1 MTQKYG
7 HNRMR
12 QESMKFSFDYLTAHK
27 RDPGNQ
33 NSCSN
38 DKHAF
43 TLEVQDGSSSGAPT
57 IYNVCPHRISV
68 FCRKGRQVEFQPS
81 FHTWHTNPNDPPNL
95 ILLCEASSHDRTLLR
110 LSTGLIA
117 FDTESSM
124 EYMGHITTK
133 LYLDSM
139 FKHLA
144 NQWTNLLEIAI
155 SHNRHLVGNITDYE
169 RG

>member
-1 MTQKYG
+1 MIQKYG
-7 HNRMR
+7 HNGIR
-12 QESMKFSFDYLTAHK
+12 QESMKLSFDYLTAHK

-68 FCRKGRQVEFQPS
+68 FCQKGRQVEFEPS
-81 FHTWHTNPNDPPNL
+81 FRTNPNDPPNL

-110 LSTGLIA
+110 LSRDSIIA
-117 FDTESSM
+117 FGAESSM
-124 EYMGHITTK
+124 EHIGHNTTK

-139 FKHLA
+139 FEHLA

-155 SHNRHLVGNITDYE
+155 SHNRHLVGNISDYE